1 MIMTCIALDDEP
13 IALTIIE
20 TYLRSIPE
28 LTLLKKFT
36 DASHAFDYLTHN
48 PVDLLIS
55 DIHMPDIS
63 GLEFVRSLPE
73 ERPMVIFLTAY
84 KEHAHIGF
92 DMQVVDYLVKPVAPD
107 RFERAIKKAYALFE
121 RTMDTVPLT
130 RLDHPDH
137 FFVFSDY
144 VQIKIVIS
152 EIQFIESMGDYVK
165 IHLDGKKKPVITLER
180 LKNMAQR
187 LHDLGFKRIH
197 RSYLVNIA
205 KVEAKQKS
213 QVKVGNI
220 WIPVGERFSID

>member
-1 MIMTCIALDDEP
+1 
-13 IALTIIE
+13 
-20 TYLRSIPE
+20 
-28 LTLLKKFT
+28 
-36 DASHAFDYLTHN
+36 
-48 PVDLLIS
+48 
-55 DIHMPDIS
+55 S

-107 RFERAIKKAYALFE
+107 RFERAIKKAYAQFE